1 MSKSLQSLRSA
12 HTTGLVSVTSPCDWP
27 PEEFTLEDYSQ
38 GLVPR
43 TVHTKRFEEQVAG
56 NSPKNSNWFEFVG
69 LIAGIKVG
77 PCDLILKQ
85 KWPVPIIGLVQ
96 RLVAGTS
103 RGTTESL
110 RVYSPLHLVSNTLR

>member
-69 LIAGIKVG
+69 LIAGIKVD
-77 PCDLILKQ
+77 PCDLT
-85 KWPVPIIGLVQ
+85 VPIIGLVQ

-110 RVYSPLHLVSNTLR
+110 RVYSPLHVVSNTLR